1 MINWLII
8 NLFKIV
14 IKNPLKYNKKNSEKS
29 KDNKINKKTR
39 NESQMEVDIQLKV
52 IKNTWFI
59 LFLFFEKMALN
70 LFIFI
75 SIVWALLFKVRF
87 IIKIK

>member
-59 LFLFFEKMALN
+59 LFFGKMALN